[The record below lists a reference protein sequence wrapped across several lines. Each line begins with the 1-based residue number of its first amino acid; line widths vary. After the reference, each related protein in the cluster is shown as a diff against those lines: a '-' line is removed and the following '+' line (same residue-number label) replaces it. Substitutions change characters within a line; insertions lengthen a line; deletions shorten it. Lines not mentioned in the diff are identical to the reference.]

1 MGKASNREGIGA
13 TVRMVMEDGSE
24 QRAYVTA
31 SGSYMSSSDSR
42 VHFGLDPKSV
52 KLLEITWPSGAV
64 QKLQQVKGDQ
74 VLTVQEPEKGQA
86 REPAP

>member
-1 MGKASNREGIGA
+1 
-13 TVRMVMEDGSE
+13 MEDGSE

-42 VHFGLDPKSV
+42 VHFGLGSAKSV
-52 KLLEITWPSGAV
+52 KLLEITWPSGTV

-74 VLTVQEPEKGQA
+74 ILTVEESGKGQA

>member
-1 MGKASNREGIGA
+1 MRI
-13 TVRMVMEDGSE
+13 VMEDGTE

-42 VHFGLDPKSV
+42 VHFGLGSAKSV
-52 KLLEITWPSGAV
+52 KLLEIAWPSGAV

-74 VLTVQEPEKGQA
+74 ILTVE
-86 REPAP
+86 EPAEGAGPQPAPLIQKLSFIAN